1 MNFMLLSETV
11 TEEVVETTNTDVIN
25 ETLNKITLIPAP
37 TLRLIILGV
46 IVAAIC
52 AYFIFKPTEERKNLA
67 KKYLNDLATNI
78 MSIILA
84 NLDFKVNSFTG
95 KIEANFDDFKQDLL
109 DEIYK
114 ESWDFVETALKQAV
128 KEGKIDSIAAKY
140 IKKESVESLVDLI
153 ISRDDILQKVKK
165 AYDYMSNEVLM
176 AILKEEE
183 KARKE
188 AEEAEAQEEE
198 PSDPVTEDSVEA
210 FGIGE
215 GAEDANAEDLYEP
228 YEMEDLADEII
239 SGIDKDAVG

>member
-1 MNFMLLSETV
+1 
-11 TEEVVETTNTDVIN
+11 
-25 ETLNKITLIPAP
+25 
-37 TLRLIILGV
+37 
-46 IVAAIC
+46 
-52 AYFIFKPTEERKNLA
+52 
-67 KKYLNDLATNI
+67 
-78 MSIILA
+78 
-84 NLDFKVNSFTG
+84 
-95 KIEANFDDFKQDLL
+95 
-109 DEIYK
+109 
-114 ESWDFVETALKQAV
+114 VETALKQAI
-128 KEGKIDSIAAKY
+128 KEGKIDPIAAKY

-176 AILKEEE
+176 TILKEEE

-215 GAEDANAEDLYEP
+215 GAKDVNAEDLYEP

-239 SGIDKDAVG
+239 SGIDKDAVGWQKIK